1 MRSKCAGRAPDG
13 GLARAAS
20 KCGAIATLSRY
31 LNNATLR
38 GELLGLMPLQRIEG
52 GLIMTT
58 GSLLSSEQTTPIKE
72 VFATNDVRTLAANYL
87 GLSILGADWLD
98 RRATKPT
105 KQQER
110 YEQVALFF

>member
-1 MRSKCAGRAPDG
+1 
-13 GLARAAS
+13 
-20 KCGAIATLSRY
+20 
-31 LNNATLR
+31 
-38 GELLGLMPLQRIEG
+38 
-52 GLIMTT
+52 MTT

-98 RRATKPT
+98 SRATKPT